1 MKYGEKIALMFV
13 AFMLAV
19 IFSWLPWL
27 MYGVVASVFTS
38 LTPIGAVVNVWCCC
52 IRLHFP
58 HTNRMG
64 TSHVLYVGNYDNRF
78 LDIGVKCG

>member
-38 LTPIGAVVNVWCCC
+38 LTPIGWEQATFFTWV
-52 IRLHFP
+52 IM
-58 HTNRMG
+58 T
-64 TSHVLYVGNYDNRF
+64 
-78 LDIGVKCG
+78 IGFWISE